1 MTMDGQ
7 KDTNELTIDEKIILV
22 NESVKDKEE
31 VIRKLGS
38 LLLKNGFVKDTY
50 TQAVYDRELV
60 YPTGLKAR
68 VTGVAVPHTDTLHVN
83 KPAVAIAT
91 LKDPV
96 IFNGMGAPET
106 EVSVDIVL
114 MLAIHDP
121 KQVVNVL
128 RKVIFV
134 IEDDDALKRL
144 QAAQTKKEIKDIMQ
158 AHIQSLTKRLG

>member
-1 MTMDGQ
+1 MDEKKG
-7 KDTNELTIDEKIILV
+7 NYELVIDEKIILV
-22 NESVKDKEE
+22 KELIKDKEE
-31 VIRKLGS
+31 IIRKLGG
-38 LLLKNGFVKDTY
+38 LLQTNGFVKETY
-50 TQAVYDRELV
+50 TQAVFDRELV

-68 VTGVAVPHTDTLHVN
+68 VTGVAVPHTDTIHVN

-134 IEDDDALKRL
+134 IEDDEALKNL
-144 QAAQTKKEIKDIMQ
+144 QAANTKKEIKDIMQ
-158 AHIQSLTKRLG
+158 AHIQALTKKLG

>member
-1 MTMDGQ
+1 MVEE
-7 KDTNELTIDEKIILV
+7 KERYELAIDEKIILV
-22 NESVKDKEE
+22 EEPVKDKEE
-31 VIRKLGS
+31 IIRKLGG
-38 LLLKNGFVKDTY
+38 LLESNGFVKESY

-68 VTGVAVPHTDTLHVN
+68 VTGVAVPHTDTTHVI

-91 LKDPV
+91 LKAPV

-114 MLAIHDP
+114 MLAINDP

-134 IEDDDALKRL
+134 IEDDEALKKL
-144 QAAQTKKEIKDIMQ
+144 QSAKTKTEVKNIMQ
-158 AHIQSLTKRLG
+158 AHIQALTKKLG

>member
-1 MTMDGQ
+1 MDEEKG
-7 KDTNELTIDEKIILV
+7 NYELVIDEKIILV
-22 NESVKDKEE
+22 KELIKDKEE
-31 VIRKLGS
+31 IIRKLGG
-38 LLLKNGFVKDTY
+38 LLLANGFVKETY

-68 VTGVAVPHTDTLHVN
+68 VTGVAVPHTDTIHVN

-134 IEDDDALKRL
+134 IEDDEALKNL
-144 QAAQTKKEIKDIMQ
+144 QAANTKKEIKDIMQ
-158 AHIQSLTKRLG
+158 AHIQALTKKLG

>member
-1 MTMDGQ
+1 MVEE
-7 KDTNELTIDEKIILV
+7 KESYELVIDEKIILV
-22 NESVKDKEE
+22 KEVIKDKEE
-31 VIRKLGS
+31 IIRKLGG
-38 LLLKNGFVKDTY
+38 LLLANGFVKDTY

-68 VTGVAVPHTDTLHVN
+68 VTGVAVPHTDTTHVI

-91 LKDPV
+91 LKNPV

-134 IEDDDALKRL
+134 IEDDDALKKL
-144 QAAQTKKEIKDIMQ
+144 QAAKTKTEIKSIMQ
-158 AHIQSLTKRLG
+158 AHIQALTKKLG

>member
-1 MTMDGQ
+1 MDEI
-7 KDTNELTIDEKIILV
+7 KDTNELAIDEKIILV
-22 NESVKDKEE
+22 KESVKDKEE
-31 VIRKLGS
+31 IIRRLGS
-38 LLLKNGFVKDTY
+38 LLLTNGFVKDTY

-96 IFNGMGAPET
+96 IFNAMGAPDT
-106 EVSVDIVL
+106 EVTVDIVL

-134 IEDDDALKRL
+134 IEDDEALKKL
-144 QAAQTKKEIKDIMQ
+144 QAAQTKTEIKDIMQ
-158 AHIQSLTKRLG
+158 AHIQALTKKLG

>member
-1 MTMDGQ
+1 MEEAISKND
-7 KDTNELTIDEKIILV
+7 LTIDEKIILV
-22 NESVKDKEE
+22 KESVKDKEE
-31 VIRKLGS
+31 IIRKLGG
-38 LLLKNGFVKDTY
+38 LLFDNGFVKDTY

-68 VTGVAVPHTDTLHVN
+68 VTGVAVPHTDTQHVI

-91 LKDPV
+91 LKSPI
-96 IFNGMGAPET
+96 IFNGMGAPDT

-121 KQVVNVL
+121 KLVVNVL

-134 IEDDDALKRL
+134 IEDDEALKNLQNAQSKTEIKTIMRTHIDAL
-144 QAAQTKKEIKDIMQ
+144 TKK
-158 AHIQSLTKRLG
+158 LG

>member
-1 MTMDGQ
+1 MDKGIG
-7 KDTNELTIDEKIILV
+7 KSELAIDEKIILV
-22 NESVKDKEE
+22 KEPIKDKEE
-31 VIRKLGS
+31 IIRRLGG
-38 LLLKNGFVKDTY
+38 LLLANGFVKETY
-50 TQAVYDRELV
+50 TQAVFDRELV

-68 VTGVAVPHTDTLHVN
+68 VTGVAVPHTDTIHVN

-106 EVSVDIVL
+106 EVLVDIVL

-134 IEDDDALKRL
+134 IEDDEALKKL
-144 QAAQTKKEIKDIMQ
+144 QAATTKKEIREIMQ
-158 AHIQSLTKRLG
+158 AHIQALTKKLG

>member
-1 MTMDGQ
+1 MDEQ

-22 NESVKDKEE
+22 KESVKDKEE
-31 VIRKLGS
+31 IIRKLGS
-38 LLLKNGFVKDTY
+38 LLLTNGFVKETF

-68 VTGVAVPHTDTLHVN
+68 VTGVAIPHTDTLHVN

-91 LKDPV
+91 LQEPV
-96 IFNGMGAPET
+96 IFNGMGTPET
-106 EVSVDIVL
+106 EVSVDIIL

-134 IEDDDALKRL
+134 IEDDEALKKM
-144 QAAQTKKEIKDIMQ
+144 QAAQTKKEIKEIMQ
-158 AHIQSLTKRLG
+158 AHILALTNKLG

>member
-1 MTMDGQ
+1 MDGQ

>member
-1 MTMDGQ
+1 MDKQ
-7 KDTNELTIDEKIILV
+7 KDANQLTIDEKIILV
-22 NESVKDKEE
+22 KESVKNKEE
-31 VIRKLGS
+31 IIRKLGA
-38 LLLKNGFVKDTY
+38 LLLSNGFVKESY

-68 VTGVAVPHTDTLHVN
+68 VTGVAVPHTDTIHVN
-83 KPAVAIAT
+83 KAAVAIAT
-91 LKDPV
+91 LKDPIV
-96 IFNGMGAPET
+96 FNGMGAPET

-134 IEDDDALKRL
+134 IEDDEALKKL
-144 QAAQTKKEIKDIMQ
+144 QAAETKKDIKEIMQ
-158 AHIQSLTKRLG
+158 AHILALAKKLG

>member
-1 MTMDGQ
+1 MDER
-7 KDTNELTIDEKIILV
+7 KENNELVIDEKIILV
-22 NESVKDKEE
+22 KELIKDKEE
-31 VIRKLGS
+31 IIRKLGG
-38 LLLKNGFVKDTY
+38 LLLTNGFVKETY
-50 TQAVYDRELV
+50 TQAVFDRELV

-68 VTGVAVPHTDTLHVN
+68 VTGVAVPHTDTIHVN

-134 IEDDDALKRL
+134 IEDDEALKNL
-144 QAAQTKKEIKDIMQ
+144 QAANTKKEIKEIMQ
-158 AHIQSLTKRLG
+158 AHIQALTKKLG

>member
-1 MTMDGQ
+1 M
-7 KDTNELTIDEKIILV
+7 
-22 NESVKDKEE
+22 
-31 VIRKLGS
+31 
-38 LLLKNGFVKDTY
+38 
-50 TQAVYDRELV
+50 
-60 YPTGLKAR
+60 
-68 VTGVAVPHTDTLHVN
+68 AVPHTDTIHVN

-134 IEDDDALKRL
+134 IEDDEALKKL
-144 QAAQTKKEIKDIMQ
+144 QAANTKKEIKEIMQ
-158 AHIQSLTKRLG
+158 AHIQALTKKLG

>member
-1 MTMDGQ
+1 MEKL
-7 KDTNELTIDEKIILV
+7 KDTNELTIDENIILV
-22 NESVKDKEE
+22 KESVKDKEE
-31 VIRKLGS
+31 IIRKLGG
-38 LLLKNGFVKDTY
+38 LLLSNGFVKDTY

-68 VTGVAVPHTDTLHVN
+68 VTGVAVPHTDTIHVN

-91 LKDPV
+91 LKNPI

-134 IEDDDALKRL
+134 IEDDEALIKL
-144 QAAQTKKEIKDIMQ
+144 QAAKTKKEIKEIMQ
-158 AHIQSLTKRLG
+158 AHILALTKKLG

>member
-1 MTMDGQ
+1 MDKQ

-22 NESVKDKEE
+22 KESVKDKEE
-31 VIRKLGS
+31 IIRKLGS
-38 LLLKNGFVKDTY
+38 LLLSNGFVKDSY

-96 IFNGMGAPET
+96 VFNGMGAPET

-134 IEDDDALKRL
+134 IEDDEALMKL
-144 QAAQTKKEIKDIMQ
+144 QAAVTKKEIKDIMV
-158 AHIQSLTKRLG
+158 AHILALTKKLD

>member
-1 MTMDGQ
+1 MNAENVNT
-7 KDTNELTIDEKIILV
+7 ELAIDEKIILV
-22 NESVKDKEE
+22 KELVKDKEE
-31 VIRKLGS
+31 IIRKLGS
-38 LLLKNGFVKDTY
+38 LLQANGFVKDTY

-68 VTGVAVPHTDTLHVN
+68 VTGVAVPHTDTIHVR

-91 LKDPV
+91 LKNPV
-96 IFNGMGAPET
+96 IFNGMGAPDT
-106 EVSVDIVL
+106 EVVVDIVL

-134 IEDDDALKRL
+134 IEDDEALMNL
-144 QAAQTKKEIKDIMQ
+144 QAAETKKEIKEIMQ
-158 AHIQSLTKRLG
+158 SHIQALTKKLG

>member
-1 MTMDGQ
+1 MDNPEN
-7 KDTNELTIDEKIILV
+7 TNALTIDEKIILV
-22 NESVKDKEE
+22 KEPVIDKEE
-31 VIRKLGS
+31 IIRKLGG
-38 LLLKNGFVKDTY
+38 LLFNNGFVKDTY

-68 VTGVAVPHTDTLHVN
+68 VTGVAVPHTDTNHVI

-96 IFNGMGAPET
+96 IFNGMGAPES

-121 KQVVNVL
+121 KEVVNVL

-134 IEDDDALKRL
+134 IEDDTALKKL
-144 QAAQTKKEIKDIMQ
+144 QSATTKSEIQEIMQ
-158 AHIQSLTKRLG
+158 AHILALTKKLG